1 MLSRKGGAGKP
12 GLLGADTNPLQIKHP
27 TLSCLNSFFCVSV
40 KLGPSDTKH
49 PAKLSQDRTAC
60 KLTVSLTAKL
70 AAEAKQGWVHGRV
83 LGLTVGFGEDLR
95 EDSLTKSWD
104 HLATLCLQSSLC
116 LGWDI
121 CDCL

>member
-1 MLSRKGGAGKP
+1 MLESYLGAG
-12 GLLGADTNPLQIKHP
+12 TSPLQIQHP
-27 TLSCLNSFFCVSV
+27 TPSCPNAFLCVSV
-40 KLGPSDTKH
+40 NLGPSDTEH
-49 PAKLSQDRTAC
+49 PAILSQHTQP
-60 KLTVSLTAKL
+60 VSLQCRLQLTL

-121 CDCL
+121 CDWL